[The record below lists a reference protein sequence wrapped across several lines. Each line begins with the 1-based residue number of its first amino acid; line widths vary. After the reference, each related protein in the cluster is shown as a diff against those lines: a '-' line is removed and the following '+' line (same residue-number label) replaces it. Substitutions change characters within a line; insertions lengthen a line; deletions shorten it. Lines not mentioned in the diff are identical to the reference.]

1 MIRLSD
7 ENKFLLSALA
17 LVALLVTVS
26 LAFGAVFGFCDNRKI
41 QKQEANISNA
51 AREVEQGEKQ
61 VEETKQDAAGTKG
74 EVKILKEVVKENN
87 EQVKTKTDER
97 RAAALNRARVR
108 RHRLR
113 NVNGAELN
121 RILDDAERQP

>member
-1 MIRLSD
+1 MKLSD
-7 ENKFLLSALA
+7 ENKFLLSAA
-17 LVALLVTVS
+17 AVVALLVTIT
-26 LAFGAVFGFCDNRKI
+26 LAVGAFFNACDNRKI
-41 QKQEANISNA
+41 QKQEANVSIAGNA
-51 AREVEQGEKQ
+51 VEQSEKK
-61 VEETKQDAAGTKG
+61 VEETKQDAAGSRG
-74 EVKILKEVVKENN
+74 EVKILKEVIKENN

-108 RHRLR
+108 RNRLR